1 MLIEVYSDG
10 SGNTFDSDGGY
21 GWRLVVDGALVAE
34 GNGYLPSA
42 TNNVA
47 EITAA
52 IEGLRY
58 AASYISNLGSIRQA
72 SITGVVLVA
81 DSQLVLGY
89 ANGAYRC
96 KALHLTTLYI
106 ELKKAFKAVG
116 ATTRWVKGHSGDEHN
131 EGCDELAKAAR
142 NGKGLTGISQP
153 ALLGSP
159 DPAQQR
165 DGDGEET

>member
-21 GWRLVVDGALVAE
+21 GWRLVVDGAMVAE
-34 GNGYLPSA
+34 GNGYLAKA

-52 IEGLRY
+52 IEGLKY
-58 AASYISNLGSIRQA
+58 AASYIRMHGLQQA
-72 SITGVVLVA
+72 TTPSVVLVA

-89 ANGAYRC
+89 ATGAYQC

-116 ATTRWVKGHSGDEHN
+116 ATTRWVRGHSGDEHN
-131 EGCDELAKAAR
+131 EGCDQLAKAAR
-142 NGKGLTGISQP
+142 NGKGLVGISQP
-153 ALLGSP
+153 KVLGAP
-159 DPAQQR
+159 DPAQQG
-165 DGDGEET
+165 DGDGEAL

>member
-21 GWRLVVDGALVAE
+21 GWRLVVDGTLRAE
-34 GNGYLPSA
+34 GNGYLSKA

-52 IEGLRY
+52 IEGLKY
-58 AASYISNLGSIRQA
+58 AGQYLQLPSVQQA
-72 SITGVVLVA
+72 GPHSVVLVA

-89 ANGAYRC
+89 ANGAYAC

-116 ATTRWVKGHSGDEHN
+116 ATTRWVRGHSGDEHN
-131 EGCDELAKAAR
+131 EGCDKLAKTAR
-142 NGKGLTGISQP
+142 NGKGLAGISQP
-153 ALLGSP
+153 TLLGGS
-159 DPAQQR
+159 DPSQTR

>member
-1 MLIEVYSDG
+1 MTIEVYSDG

-21 GWRLVVDGALVAE
+21 GWRLVVDGTLVAQ
-34 GNGYLPSA
+34 GSGYLPKA

-52 IEGLRY
+52 IEGLKY
-58 AASYISNLGSIRQA
+58 AAKYIGMLGIQPPQTA
-72 SITGVVLVA
+72 SVVLVA

-89 ANGAYRC
+89 ATGAYKC
-96 KALHLTTLYI
+96 KALHLTSLYI

-116 ATTRWVKGHSGDEHN
+116 ATTRWVKGHAGDEHN
-131 EGCDELAKAAR
+131 EGCDQLAKAAR
-142 NGKGLTGISQP
+142 NGKGIAGINQP
-153 ALLGSP
+153 AVLGTQ
-159 DPAQQR
+159 DPTQER

>member
-21 GWRLVVDGALVAE
+21 GWRLVVDGTMLAE
-34 GNGYLPSA
+34 GNGYLAKA

-58 AASYISNLGSIRQA
+58 AAAYVQQPSVQQSGPHS
-72 SITGVVLVA
+72 VVLVA

-89 ANGAYRC
+89 ATGAYQC
-96 KALHLTTLYI
+96 KALHLTALYI

-116 ATTRWVKGHSGDEHN
+116 ATTRWVRGHSGDEHN
-131 EGCDELAKAAR
+131 EGCDQLAKAAR

-153 ALLGSP
+153 AVLGTQ
-159 DPAQQR
+159 DPNQSR
-165 DGDGEET
+165 NEDGRET